1 VVHAMPITAAEV
13 GAGLLKKGRVPKITR
28 PIKTMSILSID
39 YFMNEMVDFLSVW
52 DPTVFFNT
60 KQI

>member
-1 VVHAMPITAAEV
+1 MVHAKPITAAEF
-13 GAGLLKKGRVPKITR
+13 GAGLLKEGRVPKITR

-52 DPTVFFNT
+52 DPIVFL
-60 KQI
+60 I